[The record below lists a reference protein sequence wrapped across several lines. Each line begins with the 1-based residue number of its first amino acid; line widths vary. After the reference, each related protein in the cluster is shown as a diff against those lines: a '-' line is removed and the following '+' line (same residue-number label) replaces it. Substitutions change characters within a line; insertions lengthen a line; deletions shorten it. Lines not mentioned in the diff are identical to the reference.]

1 MPYTSYSER
10 EREMMRRARPA
21 HRLVKHG
28 LIEGWKALELIT
40 APRQELEQ
48 HATRLGIDIA
58 RWDGEA
64 E

>member
-1 MPYTSYSER
+1 
-10 EREMMRRARPA
+10 MMRRARPA